1 MTFLFRDL
9 LEINWFAAT
18 NVGDQVISTPVLL
31 LKPYSN
37 DWFATRFLCDHKAIA
52 NFANIL
58 QANIRELF
66 DCDRTIRI
74 IPAKLFRFK
83 LEIFY
88 TKYAKIW
95 CCSMHHKNIHLI
107 KDVPFKRTKM
117 HNISWNVQ
125 IPYEGQFV
133 KVLIKLNNF

>member
-37 DWFATRFLCDHKAIA
+37 DWF
-52 NFANIL
+52 
-58 QANIRELF
+58 ANIRELF

-117 HNISWNVQ
+117 HNISLNVQ